1 MILKKVLKEIVKSQ
15 KANLSKYDFGIERE
29 ILNDITINKNFA
41 LVISGIRRCGKS
53 TLLIQL
59 MKELPD
65 FYYLNFEDTRLL
77 SFDNS
82 DFQKLDEIFIEEY
95 GESEYFFFD
104 EIQNIQQWEIFVR
117 SRLDQGK
124 KFVITGSNASLLS
137 KELGTKLTGR
147 HLRYELFPFSYRE
160 MLKFLNKE
168 NNIASFEYYLKNG
181 GFPEFLKLNNEQI
194 LQELFNDIVL
204 RDIVARYGIRE
215 IKLIKELGIYLL
227 TNVGKEFSFNK
238 LKRIFHAGS
247 INTIISFISYFE
259 ESYLLF
265 SISKFSFS
273 LKKQIVNPKKI
284 YSIDNGLTKAN
295 STSFSADH
303 GRMLENLVFQE
314 LKRRY
319 KKIFYFKENGEC
331 DFVIKEKEKITLAI
345 QVCHELNENNMK
357 REFDGLIEALIKFNL
372 KEGLVLTYDDEDEVI
387 YENKKIIIKPVRN
400 WM

>member
-1 MILKKVLKEIVKSQ
+1 MILKKTLKEIVKSQ
-15 KANLSKYDFGIERE
+15 KDNLSKYDFGIKRE

-59 MKELPD
+59 MKELPN
-65 FYYLNFEDTRLL
+65 FYYMNFEDTRLL

-82 DFQKLDEIFIEEY
+82 DFQKLDEIYIKEY
-95 GESEYFFFD
+95 GESEYYFLD

-160 MLKFLNKE
+160 MLQFLNKDS
-168 NNIASFEYYLKNG
+168 NIASFDYYLKNG
-181 GFPEFLKLNNEQI
+181 GFPEFLKLENEQI

-215 IKLIKELGIYLL
+215 SKLIIELGIYLL
-227 TNVGKEFSFNK
+227 TNVGKEFSFNN
-238 LKRIFHAGS
+238 LKKIFHAGS

-265 SISKFSFS
+265 TISRFSYS
-273 LKKQIVNPKKI
+273 LKKQLVNPKKV
-284 YSIDNGLTKAN
+284 YSIDNGLTRAN
-295 STSFSADH
+295 SISFSADH

-314 LKRRY
+314 LKRRN

-345 QVCHELNENNMK
+345 QVCYELNENNMK

-372 KEGLVLTYDDEDEVI
+372 NEGLILTYDDEDEVK
-387 YENKKIIIKPVRN
+387 YENKKIIIKPV
-400 WM
+400 WKWI

>member
-168 NNIASFEYYLKNG
+168 NNIASFKYYLKNG

-372 KEGLVLTYDDEDEVI
+372 KEGLILTYDDEDEVI

>member
-65 FYYLNFEDTRLL
+65 FYYLNFEDTRLF

-168 NNIASFEYYLKNG
+168 NNIASFKYYLKNG

>member
-372 KEGLVLTYDDEDEVI
+372 KEGLILTYDDEDEVI